1 MADLYLQQ
9 MKIKASKN
17 WKARKTSSENC
28 TTSFY
33 SSSFIHPENIS
44 YTKQLDTQD
53 RCSTTP
59 N

>member
-1 MADLYLQQ
+1 
-9 MKIKASKN
+9 MKIKAIK
-17 WKARKTSSENC
+17 KRIARKTSSENW

-53 RCSTTP
+53 RCSTAP
-59 N
+59 K